1 MKLWRYIRPVKTDRP
16 AQKEYEIMSAIVT
29 RNDCRRPAAGAAAS
43 AGRAFGPTHRWKV
56 LGIGVA
62 ANAGFSATFSGIP
75 ATAVVMRQGYHLDNA
90 SLGAPLGLLGLGV
103 ALKTALGRA
112 HRPLG
117 DRRVLLTG
125 LGATA
130 MWLFAMAILVVP
142 TKTAAPG
149 VVLLSASLL
158 VAGLL
163 GGSVNGSSGRAI
175 MGWFGEGE
183 RGFAMSIRQ
192 TAVPLGG
199 GLGALVLPSL
209 ALGLGFAAVF
219 GLLAAL
225 SALSAFFAWRWLH
238 ESPTQGDAHA
248 AAVTSGPAP
257 LRNIEVWR
265 ISAAIGL
272 LCFPQVAVLTFASV
286 FLHDFAGMGTWVT
299 SATLAAVQTGAMA
312 MRVWSGRFTDR
323 HRNRRPFLR
332 FCSALSALAFLVL
345 WILAIAAARQ
355 PSLLLLL
362 PPMVIVAGICVSA
375 WHGVAYTEL
384 ATLAG
389 AGHVGTAL
397 SLANTLVFVG
407 FCLVPIAI
415 PWLLLLFAWPDV
427 WLAARSVRRSHG
439 RSFCARPDVF
449 AGFPQLAEAGLSAT

>member
-1 MKLWRYIRPVKTDRP
+1 
-16 AQKEYEIMSAIVT
+16 MSAIVT
-29 RNDCRRPAAGAAAS
+29 RTDCQPDGRDTTAAS
-43 AGRAFGPTHRWKV
+43 AGRTFARNHRWKV
-56 LGIGVA
+56 PGIGVS

-75 ATAVVMRQGYHLDNA
+75 ATAVVMRQGYHLGNA
-90 SLGAPLGLLGLGV
+90 ELGLALGLLGLGV
-103 ALKTALGRA
+103 ALSELPWGVLTDRW
-112 HRPLG
+112 G

-125 LGATA
+125 LTATA
-130 MWLFAMAILVVP
+130 AWLSMMALLVVP
-142 TKTAAPG
+142 SKGAIPG
-149 VVLLSASLL
+149 VALLSASLL

-175 MGWFGEGE
+175 MGWFGESE

-199 GLGALVLPSL
+199 GVGALVLPSL
-209 ALGLGFAAVF
+209 ALALGFAAVF
-219 GLLAAL
+219 GLLAAI

-238 ESPTQGDAHA
+238 EPPTQGKAHA
-248 AAVTSGPAP
+248 AASGPAP
-257 LRNIEVWR
+257 LSNIDVWR
-265 ISAAIGL
+265 ISTAIGL

-286 FLHDFAGMGTWVT
+286 FLHDFAGMGTRVT
-299 SATLAAVQTGAMA
+299 SASLAAVQIGAMV
-312 MRVWSGRFTDR
+312 MRVWSGRLTDR

-345 WILAIAAARQ
+345 WLLVVSVARQ
-355 PSLLLLL
+355 PALMLLL
-362 PPMVIVAGICVSA
+362 PVLVVVAGISVSA

-397 SLANTLVFVG
+397 SLANSFVFIG

-415 PWLLLLFAWPDV
+415 PWLLLLFAWPGV
-427 WLAARSVRRSHG
+427 WLAAAI
-439 RSFCARPDVF
+439 CAAIAWPIFLRP
-449 AGFPQLAEAGLSAT
+449 A

>member
-1 MKLWRYIRPVKTDRP
+1 
-16 AQKEYEIMSAIVT
+16 MSAIVT
-29 RNDCRRPAAGAAAS
+29 PAHITPANITPSECLPLPAAAS
-43 AGRAFGPTHRWKV
+43 VHRSFGPNHRWKV

-90 SLGAPLGLLGLGV
+90 SLGLALGLLGLGV
-103 ALKTALGRA
+103 ALSELPWGALTDRW
-112 HRPLG
+112 G

-130 MWLFAMAILVVP
+130 AWLFIMAILVVP
-142 TKTAAPG
+142 TKLAVPG
-149 VVLLSASLL
+149 VTLLSASLL

-175 MGWFGEGE
+175 MGWFREGE

-209 ALGLGFAAVF
+209 AQNFGFAAVF
-219 GLLAAL
+219 GLLAAV
-225 SALSAFFAWRWLH
+225 STIAAFFAWRWLH
-238 ESPTQGDAHA
+238 EPPAEGSGA
-248 AAVTSGPAP
+248 AAATVSGPAP

-265 ISAAIGL
+265 ISIAIGL

-299 SATLAAVQTGAMA
+299 SATLGVVQAGAMT

-323 HRNRRPFLR
+323 HGNRRPFLR
-332 FCSALSALAFLVL
+332 LCSALSALAFAILWLLVL
-345 WILAIAAARQ
+345 AAGSQ
-355 PSLLLLL
+355 PALMVAL
-362 PPMVIVAGICVSA
+362 PFMVVVAGISVSA

-397 SLANTLVFVG
+397 SLANSFVFIG

-415 PWLLLLFAWPDV
+415 PWLLVLFAWHGV
-427 WLAARSVRRSHG
+427 WLAAAA
-439 RSFCARPDVF
+439 CAAIAWPIFLRQ
-449 AGFPQLAEAGLSAT
+449 A

>member
-1 MKLWRYIRPVKTDRP
+1 
-16 AQKEYEIMSAIVT
+16 MSAIVT
-29 RNDCRRPAAGAAAS
+29 STDCDPPETGPSAGS
-43 AGRAFGPTHRWKV
+43 AGRSFGPNHRWKV

-75 ATAVVMRQGYHLDNA
+75 ATAVAMRQGYQLDNA
-90 SLGAPLGLLGLGV
+90 SLGLALGLLGLGV
-103 ALKTALGRA
+103 ALSELPWGLLTDRW
-112 HRPLG
+112 G

-130 MWLFAMAILVVP
+130 AWLLVMAMLVVP
-142 TKTAAPG
+142 TKIAVPG
-149 VVLLSASLL
+149 VTLLSASLL

-209 ALGLGFAAVF
+209 ALDFGFAAVF
-219 GLLAAL
+219 GLLAAV

-238 ESPTQGDAHA
+238 EPPTQGDAHA
-248 AAVTSGPAP
+248 AAATSGPAP

-265 ISAAIGL
+265 ISTAIGL
-272 LCFPQVAVLTFASV
+272 LCFPQVAVLTFAVV

-299 SATLAAVQTGAMA
+299 SASLAAVQTGAMV

-323 HRNRRPFLR
+323 HGNRRPFLK
-332 FCSALSALAFLVL
+332 FCSVFSALAFLVL
-345 WILAIAAARQ
+345 WLLVIAASTQ
-355 PSLLLLL
+355 PALMPLL
-362 PPMVIVAGICVSA
+362 PAMVVVAGISVSA

-407 FCLVPIAI
+407 FCRSPFHGSCCYAPGPAYGWRPRPARRLRGRSSCAQPE
-415 PWLLLLFAWPDV
+415 
-427 WLAARSVRRSHG
+427 ARSLINP
-439 RSFCARPDVF
+439 A
-449 AGFPQLAEAGLSAT
+449 

>member
-1 MKLWRYIRPVKTDRP
+1 
-16 AQKEYEIMSAIVT
+16 MSAIAT
-29 RNDCRRPAAGAAAS
+29 RNDCQPPAADIAATSAS
-43 AGRAFGPTHRWKV
+43 RAFGPNHRWKV

-90 SLGAPLGLLGLGV
+90 SLGLALGLLGLGV
-103 ALKTALGRA
+103 ALSELPWGVLTDRW
-112 HRPLG
+112 G

-125 LGATA
+125 LAATA
-130 MWLFAMAILVVP
+130 AWLLIMAVLVVP
-142 TKTAAPG
+142 TKMAVPG
-149 VVLLSASLL
+149 VALLSASLL

-209 ALGLGFAAVF
+209 ALALGFTAVF
-219 GLLAAL
+219 GLLAIV
-225 SALSAFFAWRWLH
+225 SALSAWFAWRWLH
-238 ESPTQGDAHA
+238 EPPVGSGGNA
-248 AAVTSGPAP
+248 ATTRGPAP

-265 ISAAIGL
+265 ISTAIGL

-299 SATLAAVQTGAMA
+299 SGSLAAVQTGAMV

-323 HRNRRPFLR
+323 HGNRRPFLKV
-332 FCSALSALAFLVL
+332 CSALSAFAFLAL
-345 WILAIAAARQ
+345 WLLVIGAAGT
-355 PSLLLLL
+355 PLLL
-362 PPMVIVAGICVSA
+362 PLLPLMVVVAGISVSA

-397 SLANTLVFVG
+397 SLANSFVFIG
-407 FCLVPIAI
+407 FCVVPIAI
-415 PWLLLLFAWPDV
+415 PWLLVVFAWPGV
-427 WLAARSVRRSHG
+427 WLAAAI
-439 RSFCARPDVF
+439 CAALAWPIFLRP
-449 AGFPQLAEAGLSAT
+449 A

>member
-1 MKLWRYIRPVKTDRP
+1 
-16 AQKEYEIMSAIVT
+16 MSAIVT
-29 RNDCRRPAAGAAAS
+29 RNDCQPPRGTSSIAAG
-43 AGRAFGPTHRWKV
+43 RIFGPNHRWKV

-75 ATAVVMRQGYHLDNA
+75 ATAVAMRQGYHLGNA
-90 SLGAPLGLLGLGV
+90 ELGLALGLLGLGV
-103 ALKTALGRA
+103 ALSELPWGVLTDRW
-112 HRPLG
+112 G

-130 MWLFAMAILVVP
+130 AWLFILAMLVVP
-142 TKTAAPG
+142 TKTAVPG
-149 VVLLSASLL
+149 VMLLSASLL

-209 ALGLGFAAVF
+209 ALTLGFAAVF

-238 ESPTQGDAHA
+238 EPPTQGDAHA
-248 AAVTSGPAP
+248 NAAASGPAP

-265 ISAAIGL
+265 ISTAIGL

-299 SATLAAVQTGAMA
+299 SASLAIVQTGAMA

-323 HRNRRPFLR
+323 HGNRRPFLR
-332 FCSALSALAFLVL
+332 LCAALSALAFLVL
-345 WILAIAAARQ
+345 WLLAIAAAGQ
-355 PSLLLLL
+355 PALMVFL
-362 PPMVIVAGICVSA
+362 PVMVVVAGISVSA

-415 PWLLLLFAWPDV
+415 PWLLIVFAWPGV
-427 WLAARSVRRSHG
+427 WLAAAI
-439 RSFCARPDVF
+439 CAAIAWPIFLRP
-449 AGFPQLAEAGLSAT
+449 A

>member
-1 MKLWRYIRPVKTDRP
+1 
-16 AQKEYEIMSAIVT
+16 MSAIVT

-75 ATAVVMRQGYHLDNA
+75 ATAVVMRQDYHLDNA
-90 SLGAPLGLLGLGV
+90 SLGAALGLLGLGV
-103 ALKTALGRA
+103 ALSELPWGVLTDRWG
-112 HRPLG
+112 H
-117 DRRVLLTG
+117 RRVLLTG

-130 MWLFAMAILVVP
+130 VWLFAMAILVVP

-175 MGWFGEGE
+175 MGWFGEDE

-199 GLGALVLPSL
+199 GLGALVLPWL
-209 ALGLGFAAVF
+209 ALGFGFAAVF

-225 SALSAFFAWRWLH
+225 SALSACFARRWLQ
-238 ESPTQGDAHA
+238 EPPTQGDAHA
-248 AAVTSGPAP
+248 AAVTTGPAP

-272 LCFPQVAVLTFASV
+272 LCS
-286 FLHDFAGMGTWVT
+286 
-299 SATLAAVQTGAMA
+299 
-312 MRVWSGRFTDR
+312 
-323 HRNRRPFLR
+323 RRWR
-332 FCSALSALAFLVL
+332 CS
-345 WILAIAAARQ
+345 
-355 PSLLLLL
+355 PL
-362 PPMVIVAGICVSA
+362 PPSSCTTLPARA
-375 WHGVAYTEL
+375 HG
-384 ATLAG
+384 
-389 AGHVGTAL
+389 
-397 SLANTLVFVG
+397 
-407 FCLVPIAI
+407 
-415 PWLLLLFAWPDV
+415 
-427 WLAARSVRRSHG
+427 
-439 RSFCARPDVF
+439 
-449 AGFPQLAEAGLSAT
+449 

>member
-1 MKLWRYIRPVKTDRP
+1 
-16 AQKEYEIMSAIVT
+16 MSAIVT
-29 RNDCRRPAAGAAAS
+29 PTDCDPPETGPSAGS
-43 AGRAFGPTHRWKV
+43 AGRSFGPNHRWKV

-75 ATAVVMRQGYHLDNA
+75 ATAVAMRQGYQLDNA
-90 SLGAPLGLLGLGV
+90 SLGLALGLLGLGV
-103 ALKTALGRA
+103 ALSELPWGLLTDRW
-112 HRPLG
+112 G

-130 MWLFAMAILVVP
+130 AWLLVMAILVVP
-142 TKTAAPG
+142 TKLAVPG
-149 VVLLSASLL
+149 VTLLSASLL

-209 ALGLGFAAVF
+209 ALDFGFAAVF

-238 ESPTQGDAHA
+238 EPPTQGDAHA
-248 AAVTSGPAP
+248 AAATSGPAP

-265 ISAAIGL
+265 ISTAIGL
-272 LCFPQVAVLTFASV
+272 LCFPQVAVLTFAAV

-299 SATLAAVQTGAMA
+299 SASLAAVQTGAMV

-323 HRNRRPFLR
+323 HGNRRPFLK
-332 FCSALSALAFLVL
+332 FCSVFSALAFLVL
-345 WILAIAAARQ
+345 WLLVIAASTQ
-355 PSLLLLL
+355 PALMPLL
-362 PPMVIVAGICVSA
+362 PAMVVVAGISVSA

-415 PWLLLLFAWPDV
+415 PWLLLLCAWPGV
-427 WLAARSVRRSHG
+427 WLAAATCAAIAWPIFLRPTRSTE
-439 RSFCARPDVF
+439 PD
-449 AGFPQLAEAGLSAT
+449 

>member
-1 MKLWRYIRPVKTDRP
+1 
-16 AQKEYEIMSAIVT
+16 MSAIVT
-29 RNDCRRPAAGAAAS
+29 RNDRQPPGRDIAAS
-43 AGRAFGPTHRWKV
+43 PAGRTFGPNHRWKV

-90 SLGAPLGLLGLGV
+90 ALGFALGLLGLGV
-103 ALKTALGRA
+103 ALSELPWGVLTDRW
-112 HRPLG
+112 G

-130 MWLFAMAILVVP
+130 AWLLVMAMLVVP
-142 TKTAAPG
+142 TKLAVPG
-149 VVLLSASLL
+149 VTLLSASLL

-183 RGFAMSIRQ
+183 RGFAMSVRQ

-209 ALGLGFAAVF
+209 ALALGFAAVF

-238 ESPTQGDAHA
+238 EPPAQGDAHA
-248 AAVTSGPAP
+248 AATASGPAP

-265 ISAAIGL
+265 ISTAIGL

-299 SATLAAVQTGAMA
+299 SASLAVVQTGAMV

-323 HRNRRPFLR
+323 HGNRRPFLR
-332 FCSALSALAFLVL
+332 VCSALSALAFLVL
-345 WILAIAAARQ
+345 WLLVIAAATR
-355 PSLLLLL
+355 PALMLLV
-362 PPMVIVAGICVSA
+362 PVMVVVAGISVSA

-415 PWLLLLFAWPDV
+415 PWLLILFAWPGV
-427 WLAARSVRRSHG
+427 WLAATI
-439 RSFCARPDVF
+439 CA
-449 AGFPQLAEAGLSAT
+449 ATAWPIFLRAA

>member
-1 MKLWRYIRPVKTDRP
+1 
-16 AQKEYEIMSAIVT
+16 MSAIVT
-29 RNDCRRPAAGAAAS
+29 RNDCQPPARYTGVS
-43 AGRAFGPTHRWKV
+43 TGRIFGPNHRWKV

-75 ATAVVMRQGYHLDNA
+75 ATAVAMRQGYHLGNA
-90 SLGAPLGLLGLGV
+90 ELGLALGLLGLGV
-103 ALKTALGRA
+103 ALSELPWGVLTDRW
-112 HRPLG
+112 G

-130 MWLFAMAILVVP
+130 AWLFIMAMLVVP
-142 TKTAAPG
+142 TKTAVPG
-149 VVLLSASLL
+149 VTLLSASLL

-175 MGWFGEGE
+175 MGWFGERE

-209 ALGLGFAAVF
+209 ALILGFAAVF

-238 ESPTQGDAHA
+238 EPPAQGGAHTNA
-248 AAVTSGPAP
+248 AASGPAP

-299 SATLAAVQTGAMA
+299 SASLAIVQTGAMV

-323 HRNRRPFLR
+323 HGNRRPFLKL
-332 FCSALSALAFLVL
+332 CAALSALAFLVL
-345 WILAIAAARQ
+345 WLLAVAAAGQ
-355 PSLLLLL
+355 PALMVFL
-362 PPMVIVAGICVSA
+362 PVMVVVAGISVSA

-415 PWLLLLFAWPDV
+415 PWLLIVFAWPGV
-427 WLAARSVRRSHG
+427 WLAAAI
-439 RSFCARPDVF
+439 CAAIAWPIFLRP
-449 AGFPQLAEAGLSAT
+449 A

>member
-1 MKLWRYIRPVKTDRP
+1 
-16 AQKEYEIMSAIVT
+16 MSAIVT
-29 RNDCRRPAAGAAAS
+29 RNDCPPPAGGIAGAPAR
-43 AGRAFGPTHRWKV
+43 RAFGPNHRWKV

-75 ATAVVMRQGYHLDNA
+75 ATAVAMRQGYHLDNA
-90 SLGAPLGLLGLGV
+90 SLGLALGLLGLGV
-103 ALKTALGRA
+103 ALSELPWGVLTDRW
-112 HRPLG
+112 G

-130 MWLFAMAILVVP
+130 AWLFIMAMLVVP
-142 TKTAAPG
+142 TKLSIPG
-149 VVLLSASLL
+149 VTLLSASLL
-158 VAGLL
+158 IAGLL

-209 ALGLGFAAVF
+209 ALAVGFTAVF
-219 GLLAAL
+219 GLLAAV
-225 SALSAFFAWRWLH
+225 SALSAYFAWRWLH
-238 ESPTQGDAHA
+238 EPPVESVARA
-248 AAVTSGPAP
+248 AAASGPAP
-257 LRNIEVWR
+257 LRNAQVWR
-265 ISAAIGL
+265 ISTAIGL

-299 SATLAAVQTGAMA
+299 SASLAAVQTGAMV

-323 HRNRRPFLR
+323 NGNRRPFLR

-345 WILAIAAARQ
+345 WLLVIAASGIPALV
-355 PSLLLLL
+355 PLL
-362 PPMVIVAGICVSA
+362 PLMVVVAGISVSA

-389 AGHVGTAL
+389 ADHVGTAL
-397 SLANTLVFVG
+397 SLANSFVFIG

-415 PWLLLLFAWPDV
+415 PWLLLVFAWQGV
-427 WLAARSVRRSHG
+427 WLAAAI
-439 RSFCARPDVF
+439 CAAIAWPVFLRP
-449 AGFPQLAEAGLSAT
+449 A